1 MRRVLRNFHISQHIG
16 CLNRHYKTLSHV
28 GQSFVGSLAT
38 VCGKQGRE
46 KHGVPVP
53 FRAREGRDL
62 SKTNPAGNPG
72 PPPEAR
78 PDGGRGA
85 EQSGDGVFAGR
96 DVIKRLVTHQ
106 SGVAPSLPPQSKMQR
121 AGKRETVGKVARGLR
136 VHGQSSGF
144 NPPRGTSSRR
154 TAGCAPARTRQC
166 RPCAARWRVVARLF

>member
-78 PDGGRGA
+78 PDGGCGA

-96 DVIKRLVTHQ
+96 DAIEIFAMFVPKAVSRQACHRSPKCSARENGRRLER
-106 SGVAPSLPPQSKMQR
+106 LR
-121 AGKRETVGKVARGLR
+121 AASEFMG
-136 VHGQSSGF
+136 SPGF

-166 RPCAARWRVVARLF
+166 RP